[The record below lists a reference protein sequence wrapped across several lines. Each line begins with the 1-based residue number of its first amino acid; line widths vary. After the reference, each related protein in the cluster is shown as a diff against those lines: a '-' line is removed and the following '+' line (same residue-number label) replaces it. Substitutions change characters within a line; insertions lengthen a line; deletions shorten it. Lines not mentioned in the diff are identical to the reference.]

1 MVRQPEDRPI
11 GMPGTKHE
19 DDDDDDADESDDDHD
34 NDRCC

>member
-19 DDDDDDADESDDDHD
+19 DDDDDADESDDDHD